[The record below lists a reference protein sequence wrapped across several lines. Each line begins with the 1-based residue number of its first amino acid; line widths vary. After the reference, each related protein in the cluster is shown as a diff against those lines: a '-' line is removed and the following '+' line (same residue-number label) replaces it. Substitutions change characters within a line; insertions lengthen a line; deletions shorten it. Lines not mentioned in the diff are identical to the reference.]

1 MKPILRISVVVMC
14 VVLGASALRL
24 AAQGQRFDSNEKSR
38 AKQMLATIKQSLQV
52 NYYDPAF
59 HGLDLNAT
67 FKKAEQKIDGATS
80 LAVAYAAIAEALLEF
95 NDSHTFFVP
104 PDRPATYEY
113 GLIWRMVGD
122 KCLVMA
128 VKPGSDAE
136 KKGLKPGDTL
146 LKIGDFGPTR
156 STIWKIE
163 YVYRSL
169 APRSMLNLSVQ
180 SPGGAP
186 RDVQIAAK
194 ITQKPPVKEY
204 SLDFFEKTL
213 LEESEE
219 AVTSANRASQVGNVA
234 VWQLSGFT
242 FEPGEAD
249 KVFDAVVKGASTLVI
264 DMRGNPG
271 GYVATLQKIAAR
283 LFDREVTLATV
294 KQRKSAKPMVS
305 KPKKPV
311 FTGKVVLIIDAD
323 SASAAEVLARAMQL
337 EERGT
342 VIGDQSAGAVMQ
354 GIVASD
360 ALESL
365 EGFILFGASITNADL
380 IMKDGK
386 SLERVGVTPNEIVL
400 ASPADLAAGLDKVLA
415 RAVELAGGQ
424 LDAASAGKMFPI
436 EWKK

>member
-1 MKPILRISVVVMC
+1 
-14 VVLGASALRL
+14 
-24 AAQGQRFDSNEKSR
+24 
-38 AKQMLATIKQSLQV
+38 
-52 NYYDPAF
+52 
-59 HGLDLNAT
+59 
-67 FKKAEQKIDGATS
+67 
-80 LAVAYAAIAEALLEF
+80 
-95 NDSHTFFVP
+95 
-104 PDRPATYEY
+104 
-113 GLIWRMVGD
+113 MVGD

>member
-186 RDVQIAAK
+186 RDVQIA
-194 ITQKPPVKEY
+194 
-204 SLDFFEKTL
+204 
-213 LEESEE
+213 
-219 AVTSANRASQVGNVA
+219 
-234 VWQLSGFT
+234 
-242 FEPGEAD
+242 GE
-249 KVFDAVVKGASTLVI
+249 G
-264 DMRGNPG
+264 
-271 GYVATLQKIAAR
+271 
-283 LFDREVTLATV
+283 
-294 KQRKSAKPMVS
+294 
-305 KPKKPV
+305 
-311 FTGKVVLIIDAD
+311 
-323 SASAAEVLARAMQL
+323 VLARL
-337 EERGT
+337 
-342 VIGDQSAGAVMQ
+342 
-354 GIVASD
+354 
-360 ALESL
+360 L
-365 EGFILFGASITNADL
+365 
-380 IMKDGK
+380 
-386 SLERVGVTPNEIVL
+386 
-400 ASPADLAAGLDKVLA
+400 
-415 RAVELAGGQ
+415 
-424 LDAASAGKMFPI
+424 
-436 EWKK
+436 

>member
-1 MKPILRISVVVMC
+1 
-14 VVLGASALRL
+14 
-24 AAQGQRFDSNEKSR
+24 
-38 AKQMLATIKQSLQV
+38 
-52 NYYDPAF
+52 
-59 HGLDLNAT
+59 
-67 FKKAEQKIDGATS
+67 
-80 LAVAYAAIAEALLEF
+80 
-95 NDSHTFFVP
+95 
-104 PDRPATYEY
+104 
-113 GLIWRMVGD
+113 
-122 KCLVMA
+122 
-128 VKPGSDAE
+128 
-136 KKGLKPGDTL
+136 
-146 LKIGDFGPTR
+146 
-156 STIWKIE
+156 
-163 YVYRSL
+163 
-169 APRSMLNLSVQ
+169 
-180 SPGGAP
+180 
-186 RDVQIAAK
+186 
-194 ITQKPPVKEY
+194 VKEY